1 MQADEVVSATERN
14 GRMRRDTSTTPEPA
28 PRAVEMRRRRRQP
41 PIQISSS
48 PAYDLLLSL
57 HVTFGVAGGDYEID
71 PAWVARAQ
79 EKCPPALLQT
89 LAFFFGDDEAEQWC
103 AARLCALLWQAPT
116 PADLNATIDWLAQ
129 VPVADVL
136 TQLLDREGLGDD
148 WSEVAVALIHAQTT
162 PEAAKTDLPA
172 RIQTFAKRF
181 PAHERLAVTRF
192 LTEPEA
198 ERMRLIDAIRAWQTH
213 VFAAEE
219 ARISPILTREVT
231 RLEKRRTEVSGEEL
245 FTSVVRG
252 IELDLPAATE
262 RLVLAPSVMIMPTIF
277 HFRAG
282 DTVTYCYPVADPSRS
297 AADSETTQ
305 RREMVRLFEALADDT
320 RLRILRHLTTR
331 QMYLTELA
339 EHLKLTKATTRHH
352 MVRLRAAGLVT
363 LHIRDHLTYYS
374 LNRETLDEPTR
385 VLLRYLGM

>member
-1 MQADEVVSATERN
+1 MQADGVGPATERN
-14 GRMRRDTSTTPEPA
+14 GRMRRDTSMTPEPA

-57 HVTFGVAGGDYEID
+57 HVTFGVAGGDYELD
-71 PAWVARAQ
+71 PTWAVRAQ
-79 EKCPPALLQT
+79 EKCDPALRQT

-103 AARLCALLWQAPT
+103 GARLCALLWQAPV
-116 PADLNATIDWLAQ
+116 PAEISATIDWLAQ
-129 VPVADVL
+129 IPVAEIL

-148 WSEVAVALIHAQTT
+148 WREVATALIHAQTSPGET
-162 PEAAKTDLPA
+162 NADLSA
-172 RIQTFAKRF
+172 RIHTFAKRF
-181 PAHERLAVTRF
+181 PAHERAAVTTF

-198 ERMRLIDAIRAWQTH
+198 ERARLIEAIRAWH
-213 VFAAEE
+213 MLVFATEE
-219 ARISPILTREVT
+219 PRISAIISREAA
-231 RLEKRRTEVSGEEL
+231 RLEKRRTTVSGEDL
-245 FTSVVRG
+245 FASVVRG

-282 DTVTYCYPVADPSRS
+282 DTVTYCYPVADPSRA

-305 RREMVRLFEALADDT
+305 RHEMVRLFEALADDT

-331 QMYLTELA
+331 QMYLTELS

-352 MVRLRAAGLVT
+352 MIRLRAAGLVT
-363 LHIRDHLTYYS
+363 LHVRDHLTYYS

-385 VLLRYLGM
+385 VLLRYLGV